1 MAEDNIEVKLD
12 PIAYLKLLMY
22 FLRFSNQITNK
33 EESRIA
39 YGLLLGYK
47 NEENQTVV
55 SDFFPIKNSGIN
67 FLDFEDFPKMFDY
80 LEKYNE
86 KYDDDQYPEY
96 IVGWARNS
104 KKLGIKTSI
113 LDKKNHLYFQSLGFP
128 RSIVIIFN
136 CDNLAFDDGFTI
148 LQFEGDFK
156 EINIMSNFT
165 IVKWEYSDFFE
176 LDDVIDILM
185 KILTSFKSRSIL
197 IKDTED

>member
-22 FLRFSNQITNK
+22 FLRFSNQTTTK
-33 EESRIA
+33 EDSRIA

-47 NEENQTVV
+47 NEENKIIV
-55 SDFFPIKNSGIN
+55 SDFFPIKNSGII
-67 FLDFEDFPKMFDY
+67 FLDFEEYPKLFDY

-86 KYDDDQYPEY
+86 KYDDDEYPEY
-96 IVGWARNS
+96 IIGWARNS
-104 KKLGIKTSI
+104 KKLGIKTTI

-128 RSIVIIFN
+128 PSIVIIFN

-148 LQFEGDFK
+148 FRLEGDLK
-156 EINIMSNFT
+156 EINMMSDFT
-165 IVKWEYSDFFE
+165 TVRWEYSDFFE
-176 LDDVIDILM
+176 LDDILDIIL
-185 KILTSFKSRSIL
+185 KIINSISSKSIL